1 LEASR
6 IVSQSDLLPITT
18 PIKAGWPEV
27 CSIFRDNYYCEASID
42 ASMGP
47 ENRGTWV
54 LLRSTE
60 QGYQKS
66 MARGIVKWFN
76 EKKGFGFIV
85 DPTVSGDI
93 FVHFSAI
100 VTKGFRTLKEGE
112 EVEYELYEDQKGSR
126 AKNVMRV

>member
-1 LEASR
+1 MWVALNQRA
-6 IVSQSDLLPITT
+6 
-18 PIKAGWPEV
+18 
-27 CSIFRDNYYCEASID
+27 
-42 ASMGP
+42 
-47 ENRGTWV
+47 EN
-54 LLRSTE
+54 
-60 QGYQKS
+60 YQKY

-85 DPTVSGDI
+85 DPAVSGDI

>member
-1 LEASR
+1 MR
-6 IVSQSDLLPITT
+6 PKQ
-18 PIKAGWPEV
+18 
-27 CSIFRDNYYCEASID
+27 RH
-42 ASMGP
+42 MG
-47 ENRGTWV
+47 V
-54 LLRSTE
+54 LRSTE
-60 QGYQKS
+60 QSYQKY

>member
-1 LEASR
+1 M
-6 IVSQSDLLPITT
+6 LLDQV
-18 PIKAGWPEV
+18 A
-27 CSIFRDNYYCEASID
+27 
-42 ASMGP
+42 
-47 ENRGTWV
+47 ENN
-54 LLRSTE
+54 
-60 QGYQKS
+60 QKC

-85 DPTVSGDI
+85 DPAVNGDI

>member
-1 LEASR
+1 MR
-6 IVSQSDLLPITT
+6 RKNVQ
-18 PIKAGWPEV
+18 GC
-27 CSIFRDNYYCEASID
+27 CSIEPRKII
-42 ASMGP
+42 
-47 ENRGTWV
+47 
-54 LLRSTE
+54 RSD
-60 QGYQKS
+60 

-85 DPTVSGDI
+85 DPAVNGDI